1 MPDKRKGTLMDIVFS
16 GITSKGAEKRVCVSF
31 SEKGRSAEGYVPSC
45 KIERNSGFTADEVR
59 QMEAYLE
66 ENKYL
71 IWEEAKKINPLRA
84 MWKE

>member
-1 MPDKRKGTLMDIVFS
+1 MDIIFS
-16 GITSKGAEKRVCVSF
+16 GITSKGTEKRVCVSF
-31 SEKGRSAEGYVPSC
+31 SEKGKSAEGYVPSC
-45 KIERNSGFTADEVR
+45 RIERNNGFTADEVE

-84 MWKE
+84 MWKD

>member
-1 MPDKRKGTLMDIVFS
+1 MRIFFGKRK
-16 GITSKGAEKRVCVSF
+16 KCR
-31 SEKGRSAEGYVPSC
+31 RYVPSC

>member
-1 MPDKRKGTLMDIVFS
+1 MDIIFS
-16 GITSKGAEKRVCVSF
+16 GITGSGTDKKVCVSF
-31 SEKGRSAEGYVPSC
+31 SEKGRTAEGYVPAC
-45 KIERNSGFTADEVR
+45 KIERNNGFTTDEVR

-84 MWKE
+84 MWKD

>member
-1 MPDKRKGTLMDIVFS
+1 MCMNVVFS
-16 GITSKGAEKRVCVSF
+16 GITTKGDEKRVCVSF

-45 KIERNSGFTADEVR
+45 KIERNNGFTVDEVS

-66 ENKYL
+66 ENKFL

-84 MWKE
+84 MWKD